1 MFLITKRVIPHSSFV
16 NIDKRREK
24 PLDKIENIEGSA
36 IVLARMFS
44 VYLKVAMHPLCTLSR
59 MSIRQELLEYE
70 GNECLLHPAWLGTGN
85 LTGITRG

>member
-1 MFLITKRVIPHSSFV
+1 MLTST
-16 NIDKRREK
+16 REGKK

-59 MSIRQELLEYE
+59 MSIRQEILEYG